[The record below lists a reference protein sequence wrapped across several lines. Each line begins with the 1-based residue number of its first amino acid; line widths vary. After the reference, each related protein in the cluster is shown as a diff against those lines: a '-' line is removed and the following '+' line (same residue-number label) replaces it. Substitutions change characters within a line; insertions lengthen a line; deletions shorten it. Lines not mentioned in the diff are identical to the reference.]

1 MEAILFIGIQATGK
15 SSFYQKYFANT
26 HIRINLDMLKTRHRE
41 KQLFECCLNMQ
52 QPFVLDNTNLS
63 RQDRQRYI
71 PTIQEYG
78 VPLCGYY
85 FASQLQGAL
94 ERNAQRGTQAIPEKG
109 VLGAYKRLELPSYDE
124 GFTALYYVKL
134 NKGEFR
140 INEWDTKD
148 GSVWR

>member
-15 SSFYQKYFANT
+15 SSFYRANFVDT

-41 KQLFECCLNMQ
+41 KRLFECCLDIQ

-78 VPLCGYY
+78 VTVRGYY
-85 FASQLQGAL
+85 FASQLQEAL
-94 ERNAQRGTQAIPEKG
+94 ERNAQRGAQVIPKKG
-109 VLGAYKRLELPSYDE
+109 ILGAYKRLELPSYDE
-124 GFTALYYVKL
+124 GFAELYYVKL
-134 NKGEFR
+134 SEGGFD
-140 INEWDTKD
+140 ISEWEA
-148 GSVWR
+148 

>member
-15 SSFYQKYFANT
+15 SSFYQRHFADT

-41 KQLFECCLNMQ
+41 KRLFECCLDIQ

-71 PTIQEYG
+71 PTILENG
-78 VPLCGYY
+78 VTLRGYY
-85 FASQLQGAL
+85 FASQLQVAL
-94 ERNAQRGTQAIPEKG
+94 ERNAQRGVQAIPEKG
-109 VLGAYKRLELPSYDE
+109 VLGAYNRLELPSYDE

-134 NKGEFR
+134 NKGEFH
-140 INEWDTKD
+140 ISEWE
-148 GSVWR
+148 S